1 MNLEKMKVN
10 GFDIPILLI
19 GYTRPSLTAKQVEA
33 LRAIKPNK
41 IYFYLDGPKS
51 IKEADLMRC
60 TEMELNKIDWD
71 VSIIKNI
78 TTNSRGAAKSITSA
92 ISWAFE
98 REKNLIILEDD
109 VIPCKEFFSFCEYYL
124 HQDLLGSNIAL
135 ISGHQIKLNNFNGT
149 LMSQLSIYPRIWG
162 WATQKDVWEK
172 FDYERKYRLLEKIF
186 HTWKISNYNL
196 LFFSYLCF
204 VNLRIRLQSLDT
216 WDYQFLYFTS
226 SRRYFCLVPT
236 ANLVKNLGFGSEAT
250 NTKLDKIDQEYLGS
264 GLQTNLIDIRKL
276 EYSKSG
282 DVEWR
287 KYRLR
292 MVFWSAINKFKRKF

>member
-1 MNLEKMKVN
+1 MKGN
-10 GFDIPILLI
+10 GFDFPILLI
-19 GYTRPSLTAKQVEA
+19 GYTRPSLTAKQVEV
-33 LRAIKPNK
+33 LRAIKPTK

-51 IKEADLMRC
+51 SKEAELMRR
-60 TEMELNKIDWD
+60 TEMELDKIDWD

-78 TTNSRGAAKSITSA
+78 NTNSQGAAKSITSS
-92 ISWAFE
+92 ITWAFE

-124 HQDLLGSNIAL
+124 HQDLLESNIAM
-135 ISGHQIKLNNFNGT
+135 ISGHQIKLNDFNGT
-149 LMSQLSIYPRIWG
+149 LASQLSLYPRIWG
-162 WATQKDVWEK
+162 WATQKDIWEK
-172 FDYERKYRLLEKIF
+172 FDYKRKYRILEKIF
-186 HTWKISNYNL
+186 YTLKISNYNL
-196 LFFSYLCF
+196 LFFLYLCYI
-204 VNLRIRLQSLDT
+204 NLRIRLKLLDT

-236 ANLVKNLGFGSEAT
+236 ANLVKNLGFGPGAT
-250 NTKLDKIDQEYLGS
+250 NTKLDKIYQEYLGS
-264 GLQTNLIDIRKL
+264 GLQTNLIDIKKL

-292 MVFWSAINKFKRKF
+292 MVFDSARHKFKRKLYYG

>member
-19 GYTRPSLTAKQVEA
+19 GYTRPSMTAKQVEA

-78 TTNSRGAAKSITSA
+78 TTNSQGAAKSITSA

-109 VIPCKEFFSFCEYYL
+109 VIPCK
-124 HQDLLGSNIAL
+124 
-135 ISGHQIKLNNFNGT
+135 
-149 LMSQLSIYPRIWG
+149 G
-162 WATQKDVWEK
+162 WP
-172 FDYERKYRLLEKIF
+172 L
-186 HTWKISNYNL
+186 
-196 LFFSYLCF
+196 
-204 VNLRIRLQSLDT
+204 
-216 WDYQFLYFTS
+216 
-226 SRRYFCLVPT
+226 
-236 ANLVKNLGFGSEAT
+236 
-250 NTKLDKIDQEYLGS
+250 
-264 GLQTNLIDIRKL
+264 
-276 EYSKSG
+276 
-282 DVEWR
+282 
-287 KYRLR
+287 
-292 MVFWSAINKFKRKF
+292 